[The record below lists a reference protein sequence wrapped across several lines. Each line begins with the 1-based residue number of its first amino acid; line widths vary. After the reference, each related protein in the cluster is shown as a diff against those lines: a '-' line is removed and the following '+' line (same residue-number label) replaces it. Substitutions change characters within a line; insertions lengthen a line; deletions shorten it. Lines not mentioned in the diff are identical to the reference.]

1 MNERM
6 TETTTQSPTLRPE
19 PALGV
24 KVAKTDAPFWVKLVS
39 AGTGACLA
47 DVVTFPLDTTK
58 VRLQVSYNVPIL
70 LLLKSVLLLFFFLHL
85 PFIYKRYL
93 KFFFFFFLIFG
104 DQMND
109 LVSSKFCKLFIC
121 IYTRT
126 GWRNH
131 DKAHSTQYSAIC
143 TLCLTLPFI
152 NTSVIEPSL
161 IHVLNDLAIST
172 V

>member
-6 TETTTQSPTLRPE
+6 TETSTRPPALRPE

-58 VRLQVSYNVPIL
+58 VRLQVGYNIPIL
-70 LLLKSVLLLFFFLHL
+70 NFFKVYFIFLHL
-85 PFIYKRYL
+85 PYIYKQYL
-93 KFFFFFFLIFG
+93 KINWSFLFSYICWLNNRFGFFQIL
-104 DQMND
+104 QTLSLSLN
-109 LVSSKFCKLFIC
+109 
-121 IYTRT
+121 IYTGT

-131 DKAHSTQYSAIC
+131 DKALNTQYYAIY
-143 TLCLTLPFI
+143 TLCLTLLFI
-152 NTSVIEPSL
+152 NTSIIDPL
-161 IHVLNDLAIST
+161 
-172 V
+172 

>member
-93 KFFFFFFLIFG
+93 KIFFLFFLIFG

-121 IYTRT
+121 ISTRT
-126 GWRNH
+126 G
-131 DKAHSTQYSAIC
+131 
-143 TLCLTLPFI
+143 
-152 NTSVIEPSL
+152 
-161 IHVLNDLAIST
+161 
-172 V
+172 

>member
-93 KFFFFFFLIFG
+93 KKFFFSFFLY
-104 DQMND
+104 
-109 LVSSKFCKLFIC
+109 LVTKWTIWFLRNFANSLYVYILVLDDA
-121 IYTRT
+121 ITIRRT
-126 GWRNH
+126 
-131 DKAHSTQYSAIC
+131 AHNTLLC
-143 TLCLTLPFI
+143 TLWLTLPFI

>member
-1 MNERM
+1 MNKRM

-93 KFFFFFFLIFG
+93 KKFFFLFSYIWWPNERFG
-104 DQMND
+104 FFEILQTLYMY
-109 LVSSKFCKLFIC
+109 
-121 IYTRT
+121 IYSY
-126 GWRNH
+126 WM
-131 DKAHSTQYSAIC
+131 TQSR
-143 TLCLTLPFI
+143 
-152 NTSVIEPSL
+152 
-161 IHVLNDLAIST
+161 
-172 V
+172 